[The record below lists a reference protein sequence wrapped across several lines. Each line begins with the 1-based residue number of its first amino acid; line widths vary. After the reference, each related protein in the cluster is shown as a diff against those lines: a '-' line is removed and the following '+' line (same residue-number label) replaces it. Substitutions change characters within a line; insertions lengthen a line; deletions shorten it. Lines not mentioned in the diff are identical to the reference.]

1 MSMNSRSD
9 RLAKY
14 FTAVIQGKQ
23 EVRDLNNFKKLIEA
37 ILDNQDSCLTIERL
51 VTSQKALDGLRNG
64 LRFNLTSAFIN
75 NYTAKF
81 IDVLRRPGIK
91 LLCNGLFL
99 ETLIIIILE
108 PRTLW
113 NSLLEAFSTRKLD
126 QDAVQAL
133 CWLTTELLSLPVSCA
148 VDITTDT
155 QILLSDGYIL
165 NSASVPLR
173 NLGHKMKYL
182 LDMKSSASTL
192 LMSEETAGGR
202 HDNDFADF
210 RQIAILPTTGEMA
223 CTEKPF
229 YRSVDEIT
237 QLVGS
242 ERIAAHVDNQ
252 FRLLREDMLSA
263 LRDDIQVA
271 TGAKKGRR
279 SALRLRGLSLARIS
293 CIATDRQQRERL
305 RPCTVGV
312 TAKSGLER
320 LNKLS
325 KEDAKRFLI
334 NTPSFVKHRA
344 FGCFLRNT
352 EIVAFATIER
362 NIDDLITSPP
372 VVMLRVEGAEAMKKV
387 ALFLK
392 LYDDVEFLVVD
403 TATFAYEPIL
413 RCLQERV
420 DFPLTEELFLN
431 EGKELV
437 KESALAPW
445 DTINY
450 LHLNHHSNM
459 QKMLKTSMPVILDQ
473 SQRESL
479 LAGLRQRLSMI
490 QGPPGTGKSFIGAL
504 LIKVLND
511 QTNDKILVMCY
522 TNHALDQFLE
532 DLLDIGI
539 DASNIVRL
547 GAKSTTRTQPLGL
560 REQRSTIRRPQ
571 STWDTINALENQGDE
586 LRSTIESSFSE
597 YQRLSLSSSKLLDYL
612 EFEEPEYFEAFNI
625 PEDEDGMSVVDKKG
639 KAIAKT
645 YLYDRWVQGKSSK
658 PLTAHL
664 SDQSRRI
671 WALEQNLRDEKV
683 QSWKRAFL
691 DEQAES
697 LAEKMKLLDQCQKK
711 LSVTTRDHTRE
722 ILKRKRIIGCT
733 TTAAAMHAEDLK
745 HVSPGIVLLEE
756 AGEILESHVIT
767 AISPETKHLILI
779 GDHLQLRPKINSYAL
794 STERGDGYD
803 LNVSLFERL
812 IHAGYP
818 HTTLQKQH
826 RMCPEISALV
836 RSLTYPLL
844 EDDAKTKSRPEPR
857 GLCDR
862 VIFFN
867 HQNLEE
873 SFSDISD
880 RRDEGAKQSKRNV
893 FEAEIVLKIVKYLGQ
908 QGYGTDKLVI
918 LTPYLGQLSLLR
930 ETLSKQNDP
939 VLNDLDSHD
948 LLQAGLLSHASANH
962 SKRPIKIST
971 IDNYQGEESEIVIA
985 SLTRSNKSGDIGF
998 MSAPERLNV
1007 LLSRARNI
1015 LIMVGNSETFV
1026 SSRKGQK
1033 SWRPLIDQLKASNH
1047 LYDGLPVKCEQHA
1060 DKTSILRTKEDFD
1073 REAPDGGCSAPCGV
1087 KLSCGVHECPSKC
1100 HQLIDHSKMKCTK
1113 IIKWE
1118 CPRGHTLSAACGKAK
1133 NSCPF
1138 CNKEDTIKK
1147 RKHERDAKLEAERQR
1162 KQSLYAQEIAELQSE
1177 ASHLRRLKVDEV
1189 IDAER
1194 TRVLEQ
1200 HREEIK
1206 QLQSPVETPIAKTV
1220 ESVVGVVSTQDDED
1234 ASKNV
1239 ANLVNSHS
1247 RPQSIQITQNLG
1259 TQPMTSKDK
1268 PKVNP
1273 KSQEPM
1279 PKKPPSKAEA
1289 DWDHQ
1294 KMYLNAKS
1302 PEVDALMGM
1311 VGLEVVKSKFLAIK
1325 AKVDTAVRQ
1334 NVDLSRERF
1343 GTVLLGNPGTGKTTV
1358 ARLYA
1363 KFLSAVGIIS
1373 GDKFIETTGSRLSN
1387 EGVSQC
1393 QKMIE
1398 QLLKDGG
1405 GVVFID
1411 EAYQMTQS
1419 GTFGGGQV
1427 LDFLL
1432 AEVENLTGKI
1442 VFILAGYQRP
1452 MEKFFAHNSGLPSR
1466 FPHSLMFDDFDDTE
1480 LMVIINSWIEKTW
1493 KKQMKVDDGLGGLY
1507 CRILARRIGRG
1518 RGREGFANAR
1528 AVENS
1533 MARVAERQSERLSF
1547 QRRQGGSSI
1556 DDFFLGGEDI
1566 IGLDPSQSLKRSKA
1580 WQRLQSMIGLADVK
1594 KTVEGLID
1602 TIQYNYRREIDE
1614 QPVVGYS
1621 LNKVFLGNPGTGKT
1635 SVAKIYGQILVDIG
1649 LLSNGEVVVKNPS
1662 DFVGSVI
1669 GESEKNTKGILAA
1682 TLGKVLVIDEAYGL
1696 FAGGTSDGTGAKSD
1710 PYRSAVVDTIVADV
1724 QSTPG
1729 DDQCVLLL
1737 GYKDQME
1744 QMFQNVNPGLS
1755 RRFPIDQAFVFEDFS
1770 ENELDLILDLKLK
1783 EQGYGVTD
1791 RARQVILE
1799 MLERARNRPHFGN
1812 AGEIDILLN
1821 AAKMQHQ
1828 RRISSNVPKGGPLDS
1843 ILDAADFDENFD
1855 RAEKT
1860 EASIAKM
1867 FEGVVGCENIVSK
1880 LEGYQQ
1886 LVKSLKRLNMDPR
1899 EQVPFNFVFRGPPG
1913 TGKTS
1918 TARKMGQIYYDM
1930 GLLAS
1935 TEVIE
1940 VSATDLIGQ
1949 YVGHSGPKTQ
1959 KVLERGLGKV
1969 LFIDEAYRLAEGQ
1982 FAKETMEELVDC
1994 ITKPRFARKLIII
2007 LAGYDKDIN
2016 RLMSINSGLTSRFP
2030 ESLQFDSLSPRDCI
2044 ELLANLLEKNKK
2056 DIFKKSGKN
2065 FDITCLYAAASDI
2078 NQKLTDGFDALSK
2091 TASWASARDVDTL
2104 VKAIFGRTIKEPD
2117 SFRGP
2122 TLVLS
2127 RETVVDELQKMIN
2140 ERHSRENF
2148 QVKRSGMGLGPPE
2161 GLPLGTQFLDPPAIN
2176 MEIQPLKSNTKSI
2189 DRVESSV
2196 EDCSNQQGLTPGR
2209 DSGVTDEDWNQ
2220 LQKDK
2225 AASERAEKEYLE
2237 MVQKEEEQRKE
2248 LLRLKEEE
2256 NNVAQAVEEAR
2267 RQQNEQLR
2275 AQLEQER
2282 LQREIERREQE
2293 EIARKLEIKRQAEAD
2308 ARRRE
2313 QAIQVKLRSMGVCV
2327 QGFQWIKQ
2335 SGGYRCAGGSH
2346 CVSDAEL
2353 Q

>member
-1 MSMNSRSD
+1 MSTNSRSD

-37 ILDNQDSCLTIERL
+37 ILDNKDSCLNIERL
-51 VTSQKALDGLRNG
+51 VTSQSALDGLRNG
-64 LRFNLTSAFIN
+64 LRFNLTPAFIN

-81 IDVLRRPGIK
+81 IDVLRNPEIK

-99 ETLIIIILE
+99 QQLLLIILE

-113 NSLLEAFSTRKLD
+113 ISLLDAFSTRKLD
-126 QDAVQAL
+126 QDAIQTL
-133 CWLTTELLSLPVSCA
+133 CWLTTELLSLPVSYA

-155 QILLSDGYIL
+155 QSLLSDGYL
-165 NSASVPLR
+165 LESSSVPLR

-192 LMSEETAGGR
+192 LVSEDTAGSR

-210 RQIAILPTTGEMA
+210 RQIAIFPTTDEMG

-237 QLVGS
+237 HLAGS

-263 LRDDIQVA
+263 LRDDIHVA

-279 SALRLRGLSLARIS
+279 SALRLGGLSLARIS
-293 CIATDRQQRERL
+293 CVSEDRQQKERL

-312 TAKSGLER
+312 TPKSGLER
-320 LNKLS
+320 LKKLS
-325 KEDAKRFLI
+325 KEDAKIYLK
-334 NTPSFVKHRA
+334 NTPQFVKHRA

-362 NIDDLITSPP
+362 NIDDLITTPP
-372 VVMLRVEGAEAMKKV
+372 VVMLRVEGAEAMKKA

-413 RCLQERV
+413 KCLQERV
-420 DFPLTEELFLN
+420 DFPLAEELFLYDIN
-431 EGKELV
+431 GRV
-437 KESALAPW
+437 KESTLAPW
-445 DTINY
+445 DIINDLY
-450 LHLNHHSNM
+450 LNYRSNI
-459 QKMLKTSMPVILDQ
+459 QTVLKTSMPVTLDP
-473 SQRESL
+473 SQQYE
-479 LAGLRQRLSMI
+479 GQ
-490 QGPPGTGKSFIGAL
+490 
-504 LIKVLND
+504 
-511 QTNDKILVMCY
+511 
-522 TNHALDQFLE
+522 
-532 DLLDIGI
+532 
-539 DASNIVRL
+539 
-547 GAKSTTRTQPLGL
+547 
-560 REQRSTIRRPQ
+560 
-571 STWDTINALENQGDE
+571 E
-586 LRSTIESSFSE
+586 LRSTIESSFAA
-597 YQRLSLSSSKLLDYL
+597 YQGLSLSSSKLLEYL
-612 EFEEPEYFEAFNI
+612 EFEEPEFFEAFDI
-625 PEDEDGMSVVDKKG
+625 PEDKDGMRIVNKKG
-639 KAIAKT
+639 KPIAKT
-645 YLYDRWVQGKSSK
+645 YLYDRWAKGKSPK
-658 PLTAHL
+658 PLTANI
-664 SDQSRRI
+664 SSQSRSI
-671 WALEQNLRDEKV
+671 WALEQNMRDEKI

-691 DEQAES
+691 NEQAES
-697 LAEKMKLLDQCQKK
+697 LAAKMKLLDQCQKK
-711 LSVTTRDHTRE
+711 LSATTGDNIRN
-722 ILKRKRIIGCT
+722 ILKGKKIIGCT

-756 AGEILESHVIT
+756 AGEILESHVLT
-767 AISPETKHLILI
+767 AISPKTKHLILI

-836 RSLTYPLL
+836 RSLSYPLL
-844 EDDAKTKSRPEPR
+844 EDDEKTKGRPEPR

-873 SFSDISD
+873 SFSEISD
-880 RRDEGAKQSKRNV
+880 RRDEGARQSKRNL

-908 QGYGTDKLVI
+908 QGYGTDNLVI

-930 ETLSKQNDP
+930 ETLSKQSDP
-939 VLNDLDSHD
+939 VLNDLDSYD

-962 SKRPIKIST
+962 LKRPIKIST

-985 SLTRSNKSGDIGF
+985 SLTRSNNSGDIGF

-1033 SWRPLIDQLKASNH
+1033 SWGPLINQLKSSNH

-1060 DKTSILRTKEDFD
+1060 DKTSLLGTKEDFE

-1100 HQLIDHSKMKCTK
+1100 HQLSDHSKMKCTK
-1113 IIKWE
+1113 IIKWN
-1118 CPRGHTLSAACGKAK
+1118 CPRGHTLSVSCSMAK
-1133 NSCPF
+1133 GSCRF
-1138 CNKEDTIKK
+1138 CNQEDAMKK

-1162 KQSLYAQEIAELQSE
+1162 KQSIYAQQIAELQSE
-1177 ASHLRRLKVDEV
+1177 ASHLRRLKGDQI

-1206 QLQSPVETPIAKTV
+1206 QLQSPVQITIERTIEGAV
-1220 ESVVGVVSTQDDED
+1220 SAVSNQRDESAPE
-1234 ASKNV
+1234 NV
-1239 ANLVNSHS
+1239 PNLVNSNS
-1247 RPQSIQITQNLG
+1247 RPLITQTTRNPG
-1259 TQPMTSKDK
+1259 AQPVAFSNDK
-1268 PKVNP
+1268 PRVNP
-1273 KSQEPM
+1273 KPQGLIL
-1279 PKKPPSKAEA
+1279 KKPPLQPEA
-1289 DWDHQ
+1289 DWDYQ
-1294 KMYLNAKS
+1294 KAYHNAQS

-1311 VGLEVVKSKFLAIK
+1311 VGLELVKSKFLAVK

-1358 ARLYA
+1358 ARIYA
-1363 KFLSAVGIIS
+1363 KFLSAVGIIP

-1387 EGVSQC
+1387 EGIPPC

-1411 EAYQMTQS
+1411 EAYQMVHGGS
-1419 GTFGGGQV
+1419 FSGGQV

-1452 MEKFFAHNSGLPSR
+1452 MEKFFAHNDGLPSR
-1466 FPHSLMFDDFDDTE
+1466 FPHSLTFEDLDDTE
-1480 LMVIINSWIEKTW
+1480 LMMIMNCWIEKTW
-1493 KKQMKVDDGLGGLY
+1493 KKQMKVDDGPGGLY

-1528 AVENS
+1528 AVENA
-1533 MARVAERQSERLSF
+1533 MAKVSERQSDRLTH
-1547 QRRQGGSSI
+1547 QRQQGVSSI
-1556 DDFFLGGEDI
+1556 DDFYLDGEDI
-1566 IGLDPSQSLKRSKA
+1566 IGPDPSQSLKSSTS
-1580 WQRLQSMIGLADVK
+1580 WQRLQGMIGLVDVK
-1594 KTVEGLID
+1594 KTVESLID

-1614 QPVVGYS
+1614 QPIVCYS

-1635 SVAKIYGQILVDIG
+1635 SVAKLYGQILVDIG
-1649 LLSNGEVVVKNPS
+1649 LLSSGEVIVKNPS
-1662 DFVGSVI
+1662 DFIGSVL
-1669 GESEKNTKGILAA
+1669 GESEKNTKAILAA

-1710 PYRSAVVDTIVADV
+1710 PYRSSVVDTIVADV

-1737 GYKDQME
+1737 GYKDEME

-1755 RRFPIDQAFVFEDFS
+1755 RRFPLDQAFVFEDFT
-1770 ENELDLILDLKLK
+1770 EHELDQIVDLKLT
-1783 EQGYGVTD
+1783 EQGYGATD

-1828 RRISSNVPKGGPLDS
+1828 RRISSDKPKGGPLDS

-1855 RAEKT
+1855 RAEKN
-1860 EASIAKM
+1860 EANVAKM
-1867 FEGVVGCENIVSK
+1867 FEGVVGCERIISK
-1880 LEGYQQ
+1880 LEGYQR
-1886 LVKSLKRLNMDPR
+1886 LVKSLKGLNMDPR
-1899 EQVPFNFVFRGPPG
+1899 EQVPFNFVFRGPP
-1913 TGKTS
+1913 
-1918 TARKMGQIYYDM
+1918 
-1930 GLLAS
+1930 AS

-1940 VSATDLIGQ
+1940 ASATDLIGQ

-1959 KVLERGLGKV
+1959 KTLERGLGKI

-1982 FAKETMEELVDC
+1982 FAEEAIVELVDS
-1994 ITKPRFARKLIII
+1994 ITKPRFSRKLIII

-2016 RLMSINSGLTSRFP
+2016 HLMLINPGLTSRFP
-2030 ESLQFDSLSPRDCI
+2030 ESLQFESLSPRDCI
-2044 ELLANLLEKNKK
+2044 ELLGNLLERNKE
-2056 DIFKKSGKN
+2056 DILRRSGKN
-2065 FDITCLYAAASDI
+2065 FDITCLYAAASDL
-2078 NQKLTDGFDALSK
+2078 NQKLTDGFGTLSK

-2104 VKAIFGRTIKEPD
+2104 VKAIFGRTIKDPD
-2117 SFRGP
+2117 SFRGSK
-2122 TLVLS
+2122 LVLGQ
-2127 RETVVDELQKMIN
+2127 EAVIEELQNMIN
-2140 ERHSRENF
+2140 ERRSRENF
-2148 QVKRSGMGLGPPE
+2148 QIKSSGMGLSPPAN
-2161 GLPLGTQFLDPPAIN
+2161 LPIGTQLLDPLAIN
-2176 MEIQPLKSNTKSI
+2176 METRTLKLNT
-2189 DRVESSV
+2189 ESSDKV
-2196 EDCSNQQGLTPGR
+2196 DLPVKDCSNQQSPVPDR
-2209 DSGVTDEDWNQ
+2209 DSGVTDGDWNQ
-2220 LQKDK
+2220 LQKDT
-2225 AASERAEKEYLE
+2225 AASERAEKEYLD
-2237 MVQKEEEQRKE
+2237 MVQQGEEHIREFI
-2248 LLRLKEEE
+2248 RLKEEE
-2256 NNVAQAVEEAR
+2256 DKAAQSVEEAR
-2267 RQQNEQLR
+2267 RQQKELLKAR
-2275 AQLEQER
+2275 LEQER
-2282 LQREIERREQE
+2282 LQREIERRKQE
-2293 EIARKLEIKRQAEAD
+2293 EIVRKLEIKRQAEAD
-2308 ARRRE
+2308 FRRRE
-2313 QAIQVKLRSMGVCV
+2313 QATQVKLRSMGVCD
-2327 QGFQWIKQ
+2327 QGFRWIKQ

-2346 CVSDAEL
+2346 WVSDAEL